1 MMPGTPQQGL
11 VAQPTFPNDR
21 RTTYEIE
28 DDDNRKVSLP
38 DVPDRCGPPS
48 ISLAQL
54 LDFAIQ
60 HTYHELTVLTEL
72 LPKKNDAAKKI
83 SIVQFAHSTRLK
95 FVKLLAIVKWVK
107 MSKKFDALPKICYFL
122 DQQAMYFIDTADK
135 LVQLAR
141 EELVGARLPTFQVPS
156 AVDVLTLGTFPRLPL
171 CIKVYRDEKFL
182 G

>member
-1 MMPGTPQQGL
+1 MQHQYFYNFCFCILIPGTSQNGL
-11 VAQPTFPNDR
+11 VVQPTFPNDR
-21 RTTYEIE
+21 RTTYKIE

-83 SIVQFAHSTRLK
+83 SIV
-95 FVKLLAIVKWVK
+95 
-107 MSKKFDALPKICYFL
+107 
-122 DQQAMYFIDTADK
+122 
-135 LVQLAR
+135 
-141 EELVGARLPTFQVPS
+141 
-156 AVDVLTLGTFPRLPL
+156 
-171 CIKVYRDEKFL
+171 
-182 G
+182 

>member
-1 MMPGTPQQGL
+1 MPGTPQQN
-11 VAQPTFPNDR
+11 VIAPPNFFPERSKPVEMD
-21 RTTYEIE
+21 EEPGGGKIA
-28 DDDNRKVSLP
+28 LP

-95 FVKLLAIVKWVK
+95 FAKLLAIVKWVK
-107 MSKKFDALPKICYFL
+107 MSKKFDSLPKICYFL
-122 DQQAMYFIDTADK
+122 DQQAMFFIDTADK
-135 LVQLAR
+135 LVALAR

-156 AVDVLTLGTFPRLPL
+156 AVDVLTSGTFPRLPN
-171 CIKVYRDEKFL
+171 CIKVS
-182 G
+182 

>member
-1 MMPGTPQQGL
+1 MMPGTPQQ
-11 VAQPTFPNDR
+11 
-21 RTTYEIE
+21 

-72 LPKKNDAAKKI
+72 LPKQNDAAKKI

-95 FVKLLAIVKWVK
+95 FVKLLAIVILTVPGEFEASLTLLGESTSINWTLLNIRNLVE
-107 MSKKFDALPKICYFL
+107 DHEI
-122 DQQAMYFIDTADK
+122 DQGTK
-135 LVQLAR
+135 LVHPLQLNLA
-141 EELVGARLPTFQVPS
+141 
-156 AVDVLTLGTFPRLPL
+156 
-171 CIKVYRDEKFL
+171 
-182 G
+182 